1 MLFFIPRSPR
11 WLVMVGHREEAA
23 SVLCKIGVANVSGQ
37 FAAIEESLR
46 EEKTSGVAPL
56 FVKSHARMVFL
67 AIAMAMFNQLG
78 GINALWYY
86 ADQILAMAGF
96 DKNASAMQSVI
107 LGTVNLVST
116 LVGMAILPP

>member
-1 MLFFIPRSPR
+1 
-11 WLVMVGHREEAA
+11 
-23 SVLCKIGVANVSGQ
+23 
-37 FAAIEESLR
+37 
-46 EEKTSGVAPL
+46 
-56 FVKSHARMVFL
+56 VFL